1 MIDPCPVCGCQRYDG
16 TCYNHE
22 CSETD
27 HRPRRL
33 TSDVPPRGGYAVP
46 ASAEMYLLAMA
57 RADKIRRFGGDS

>member
-1 MIDPCPVCGCQRYDG
+1 MSVDPCPVCGCQRYDG

-27 HRPRRL
+27 HRPRRV

-46 ASAEMYLLAMA
+46 LPEPIADLAAWVASESAL
-57 RADKIRRFGGDS
+57 DGDS